1 MNPLT
6 TLPTLRLKVIQLV
19 KRLYTSQ
26 FIRHASLVMVLNAV
40 SKILAFFAS
49 AFAAKSMG
57 PINYGIS
64 GVAHTSALQ
73 VGLLYYLG
81 LDIIA
86 IRRIAASKSAAST
99 CELIE
104 TIITLRLCMASA
116 MALIWIGVVWLMAD
130 ELHRMA
136 WTCAGI
142 ILWLNAL
149 QLNFV
154 FTAIEKMPTLNAI
167 QTFATSLSALGIF
180 LVFKPGAPA
189 GLDLAFTAASTAV
202 IIGLS
207 WVAYWREFGRWPV
220 SGALFRLPTAGLTH
234 IFSESWKY
242 FVTVLVMYL
251 FTFFQIPLIEMLSST
266 REAGIY
272 RTAFA
277 LTLGLDF
284 FLQSF
289 YLLLFPRIIAWKEQ
303 GEQVLAEQQ
312 QRAFALFST
321 LGIIIGIVVWIGAP
335 VFYKH
340 FLGQEFLAGIDAC
353 RILMLAKLTG
363 FAVQVY
369 IQLLMAMKRDTD
381 FMIISCLGAA
391 ISLTLSLLLIP
402 SMGGFGAACAAA
414 TGEMVINLLSVLW
427 FKRLKQ
433 TQAAVA
439 ETQS

>member
-1 MNPLT
+1 
-6 TLPTLRLKVIQLV
+6 
-19 KRLYTSQ
+19 
-26 FIRHASLVMVLNAV
+26 
-40 SKILAFFAS
+40 
-49 AFAAKSMG
+49 
-57 PINYGIS
+57 
-64 GVAHTSALQ
+64 
-73 VGLLYYLG
+73 
-81 LDIIA
+81 
-86 IRRIAASKSAAST
+86 
-99 CELIE
+99 
-104 TIITLRLCMASA
+104 
-116 MALIWIGVVWLMAD
+116 MAD

-207 WVAYWREFGRWPV
+207 WIAYWREFGRWPV

-289 YLLLFPRIIAWKEQ
+289 YLLLFPRIIAWKE
-303 GEQVLAEQQ
+303 
-312 QRAFALFST
+312 
-321 LGIIIGIVVWIGAP
+321 P
-335 VFYKH
+335 VSYTH
-340 FLGQEFLAGIDAC
+340 
-353 RILMLAKLTG
+353 
-363 FAVQVY
+363 
-369 IQLLMAMKRDTD
+369 
-381 FMIISCLGAA
+381 
-391 ISLTLSLLLIP
+391 LTLPTIY
-402 SMGGFGAACAAA
+402 
-414 TGEMVINLLSVLW
+414 SV
-427 FKRLKQ
+427 
-433 TQAAVA
+433 
-439 ETQS
+439 